1 MYVLCFSLLHV
12 ATSNIYVCARFFRF
26 YADLKKITIFAPEN
40 FINMSNFVFYLK
52 LQPFIAQWLHHHYG
66 NPVRFQPQSVENATI
81 LQFTTKLPEGC
92 TPETASEGLT
102 AICIPDNEKKDP
114 AIYNYLGKK
123 AKDAVADCI
132 ERTFKLMMWS
142 ELNDMSRIGCST
154 LNAID
159 GWCEMHGI
167 SIDYDRTI
175 LMRYNRIR
183 NSYVKKG
190 IDLRKKTRNHD
201 SRL

>member
-1 MYVLCFSLLHV
+1 
-12 ATSNIYVCARFFRF
+12 
-26 YADLKKITIFAPEN
+26 
-40 FINMSNFVFYLK
+40 
-52 LQPFIAQWLHHHYG
+52 
-66 NPVRFQPQSVENATI
+66 
-81 LQFTTKLPEGC
+81 
-92 TPETASEGLT
+92 
-102 AICIPDNEKKDP
+102 
-114 AIYNYLGKK
+114 
-123 AKDAVADCI
+123 
-132 ERTFKLMMWS
+132 MMWS
-142 ELNDMSRIGCST
+142 ELDDMSRIGCSV